1 MSKAKSSIE
10 AKDASI
16 LVSNIIE
23 IRTVDT
29 LLPTESIGAEISKIR
44 RIGGC
49 IPRTAPLTF
58 SENEALLPE
67 LIRVNPTSPTWEK
80 SVSDYFNDISVQVPE
95 DGKKL
100 EIGFKYLTEED
111 RVAGEAAPVTERT
124 QYGYPINV
132 ADYVLYRYCL
142 VYGRVANDYNDI
154 HKSPKIR
161 FYIYDPQLE
170 VKTLRQ
176 KTQIRQTAYAHY
188 LSISND
194 MTTMKNILEV
204 QNNVGVANDLVAT
217 TVEEFAVND
226 PESYLRV
233 VNDKRLAMKAFMH
246 RALYAGILTR
256 MDNTEVIYFDEERLG
271 STYNEV
277 ADKISSEMILLDK
290 IKAKLDNAVLPK
302 STVAQ
307 KSVLSNE
314 AIERKLSEQ
323 LEKANAEASNV
334 VLTAQQQA
342 DAIIQAAKDEAE
354 KIRQATLAAEK
365 EVPKVESPAPLVEP
379 AKPTTGKK

>member
-1 MSKAKSSIE
+1 MSKAKNSLE

-29 LLPTESIGAEISKIR
+29 LLPTESIGAEVPKIR

-49 IPRTAPLTF
+49 ITKTAPLTF
-58 SENEALLPE
+58 AENEALLPE
-67 LIRVNPTSPTWEK
+67 LIKVSPTSPTWEK

-100 EIGFKYLTEED
+100 EIGFKYLTDED
-111 RVAGEAAPVTERT
+111 RAAGEAAPITDRT

-176 KTQIRQTAYAHY
+176 RTQVRQTAYAHY
-188 LSISND
+188 LNISND
-194 MTTMKNILEV
+194 LTTMKNILEV
-204 QNNVGVANDLVAT
+204 QGNVNVANDLVAT

-226 PESYLRV
+226 PESYLRI
-233 VNDKRLAMKAFMH
+233 VNDKRLSMKAFIQ
-246 RALYAGILTR
+246 RALYAGVLSR

-271 STYNEV
+271 SNYNEV
-277 ADKISSEMILLDK
+277 SDKISSQEMLLDK

-302 STVAQ
+302 SAAV
-307 KSVLSNE
+307 KSQALSNE

-323 LEKANAEASNV
+323 LEKANTQATEV

-342 DAIIQAAKDEAE
+342 DAILEEARREAE
-354 KIRQATLAAEK
+354 KIRQAAAQAKTPDVVTPPTTE
-365 EVPKVESPAPLVEP
+365 AQPLVDN
-379 AKPTTGKK
+379 KTKK